1 MKKFIA
7 LLLCGIL
14 TATALTGCGSS
25 SAGGENGEVIV
36 YNWGEYIDPDTI
48 TMFEKETGIK
58 VVYDEFETNEIMY
71 PKVEAGSSAYDVVC
85 PSDYMV
91 QKMIENDLIQELDYD
106 KIPNAKENI
115 GASDATFRATDIHT
129 GKVIWTYTGV
139 KGYIETKPLVT
150 EDKVIFG
157 A

>member
-7 LLLCGIL
+7 LFLCGIL

-25 SAGGENGEVIV
+25 SSAGENGEVIV
-36 YNWGEYIDPDTI
+36 YNWGEYIDPETL
-48 TMFEKETGIK
+48 TMFEEETGIK

-91 QKMIENDLIQELDYD
+91 QKTSRLLLTIPVTNIVFLIAGELLESST
-106 KIPNAKENI
+106 I
-115 GASDATFRATDIHT
+115 
-129 GKVIWTYTGV
+129 
-139 KGYIETKPLVT
+139 KPW
-150 EDKVIFG
+150 
-157 A
+157 

>member
-7 LLLCGIL
+7 LFLCGIL

-25 SAGGENGEVIV
+25 SSAGENGEVIV
-36 YNWGEYIDPDTI
+36 YNWGEYIDPETL
-48 TMFEKETGIK
+48 TMFEEETGIK

-91 QKMIENDLIQELDYD
+91 QKMIENDLIRNWITIRFPMPKKTSVPSTTSRLLLTIPVTNIVFLIAGEL
-106 KIPNAKENI
+106 
-115 GASDATFRATDIHT
+115 
-129 GKVIWTYTGV
+129 
-139 KGYIETKPLVT
+139 
-150 EDKVIFG
+150 
-157 A
+157 

>member
-7 LLLCGIL
+7 LFLCGIL

-25 SAGGENGEVIV
+25 SSAGENGEVIV
-36 YNWGEYIDPDTI
+36 YNWGEYIDPETL
-48 TMFEKETGIK
+48 TMFEEETGIK

-91 QKMIENDLIQELDYD
+91 QKMIENDLIPDDVTIQVLTQAREHIIKKTVSPDTD
-106 KIPNAKENI
+106 GQKA
-115 GASDATFRATDIHT
+115 FR
-129 GKVIWTYTGV
+129 
-139 KGYIETKPLVT
+139 
-150 EDKVIFG
+150 
-157 A
+157 

>member
-7 LLLCGIL
+7 LFLCGIL

-25 SAGGENGEVIV
+25 SSAGENGEVIV
-36 YNWGEYIDPDTI
+36 YNWGEYIDPETL
-48 TMFEKETGIK
+48 TMFEEETGIK

-115 GASDATFRATDIHT
+115 GAQYYEQAAAYDP
-129 GKVIWTYTGV
+129 GNKY
-139 KGYIETKPLVT
+139 
-150 EDKVIFG
+150 
-157 A
+157 